1 MAKKLFVSIEND
13 DEALDVQTE
22 ETVTV
27 AENDAEAAVATINET
42 IEDIKEDIE
51 TLEDAADDI
60 ETLEDHTEVV
70 EGTLEDGGEGMT
82 EDHAKTLEI
91 AVESILRNLNYKPKN
106 KKTFSTENFGSVHT
120 RKKATELALEGFKET
135 IIQLWERVVAFA
147 KDVWEKVIKFYES
160 YFSELGRLKNGIAAL
175 EKQVKEAKGSPKE
188 QTLKAAG
195 LTKAFW
201 DFNAKD
207 VKPEEILAN
216 HIAVTKA
223 GLEFANGVAPLAE
236 EVLNVVKKGVSGEEV
251 EVNSE
256 MLGGVVDKSNN
267 LLRSIVQGKEQAGP
281 FFNNTIVKFKSES
294 QEITA
299 SNGSKKYVKILTWD
313 AVPFLSDKGAP
324 ALDKAGCEKVIGEAK
339 ELLSLTEKFKEKQTK
354 IKAFQ
359 SAMVKIG
366 ETVISAVNK
375 MSDSDEKA
383 KKASMTEVR
392 SFIQKSNTTY
402 TRVLSTIPGL
412 NTNVIKASMNYVQA
426 SLRNMGEA
434 TAAPAEGEKEK
445 TEE

>member
-1 MAKKLFVSIEND
+1 MARKLFVSIEND
-13 DEALDVQTE
+13 DKALDIQTE

-51 TLEDAADDI
+51 TLENAADDI

-91 AVESILRNLNYKPKN
+91 AVEHICKKLNYKPKS
-106 KKTFSTENFGSVHT
+106 KKTFSTEDFGSIHT
-120 RKKATELALEGFKET
+120 RKKASLVALEGFKET

-147 KDVWEKVIKFYES
+147 KDVWEKVIKFYDQ
-160 YFSELGRLKNGIAAL
+160 YFSELGRLKSGIVAL

-188 QTLKAAG
+188 QTLKSMSLA
-195 LTKAFW
+195 KAFW
-201 DFNAKD
+201 DFKSKEA
-207 VKPEEILAN
+207 KPEEILAN
-216 HIAVTKA
+216 HIAVTKT

-236 EVLNVVKKGVSGEEV
+236 EILSVVKKGVSDQELEI
-251 EVNSE
+251 NSE
-256 MLGGVVDKSNN
+256 MLGGVIDKSNT
-267 LLRSIVQGKEQAGP
+267 LLKSLAAGKDQAGP
-281 FFNNTIVKFKSES
+281 FFNSAVFKFIKAPGAKEGDGLAPIGFGFAVEYMTDNS
-294 QEITA
+294 A
-299 SNGSKKYVKILTWD
+299 SGVLALDQAGCGKIL
-313 AVPFLSDKGAP
+313 
-324 ALDKAGCEKVIGEAK
+324 GEAK
-339 ELLSLTEKFKEKQTK
+339 ELLSLTEKFKEKQAK

-375 MSDSDEKA
+375 MSDSDDKA

-434 TAAPAEGEKEK
+434 AATPAEGEKEK
-445 TEE
+445 TEK

>member
-1 MAKKLFVSIEND
+1 MARKLFVSIEND
-13 DEALDVQTE
+13 DEALDIQTE

-51 TLEDAADDI
+51 TLENAADDI

-91 AVESILRNLNYKPKN
+91 AVEHICKKLNYKPKS
-106 KKTFSTENFGSVHT
+106 KKIYSIEDFGSIHT
-120 RKKATELALEGFKET
+120 RKKVSLITLETFKET
-135 IIQLWERVVAFA
+135 ISQLWERVVAFV

-160 YFSELGRLKNGIAAL
+160 YFSELGRLKGGIAAL
-175 EKQVKEAKGSPKE
+175 EKQVKEVKGSPKE
-188 QTLKAAG
+188 KTLKAAG

-201 DFNAKD
+201 DFIAKD
-207 VKPEEILAN
+207 VKPKEILAN

-236 EVLNVVKKGVSGEEV
+236 EVLNVVKKGVSGEEL

-256 MLGGVVDKSNN
+256 MLGGVVEKSNS
-267 LLRSIVQGKEQAGP
+267 LLKSLAAGKDQAGP
-281 FFNNTIVKFKSES
+281 FFNGARFKLSAAAGGGKEEGVAGIGLGF
-294 QEITA
+294 QVD
-299 SNGSKKYVKILTWD
+299 Y
-313 AVPFLSDKGAP
+313 VPFSTDKGAP
-324 ALDKAGCEKVIGEAK
+324 ALDKAGCEKVLGEAK
-339 ELLSLTEKFKEKQTK
+339 ELLSLTEKFKEKQAK

-375 MSDSDEKA
+375 MSDSDDKA

-434 TAAPAEGEKEK
+434 AATPAEG
-445 TEE
+445 